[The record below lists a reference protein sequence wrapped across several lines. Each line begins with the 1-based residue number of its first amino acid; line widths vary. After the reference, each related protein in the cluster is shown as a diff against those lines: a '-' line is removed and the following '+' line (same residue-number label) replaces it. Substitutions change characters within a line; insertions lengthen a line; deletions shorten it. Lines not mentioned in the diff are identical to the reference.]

1 MRKSPH
7 IETTLYFEILETTL
21 YLETDWY
28 HTVVMTNHSLG
39 GSWQGGGEGRP
50 LGGVYAID
58 LGTDPTK
65 IVDTAIDVQP

>member
-1 MRKSPH
+1 M
-7 IETTLYFEILETTL
+7 
-21 YLETDWY
+21 
-28 HTVVMTNHSLG
+28 MTNHSLG